1 MTHGYLVRR
10 QVIEQMIRGADDG
23 EIPPIGV
30 YWDERVPGWQN
41 AYASRKGLY
50 ELMWLASP

>member
-1 MTHGYLVRR
+1 MDELDIITNTAPGL
-10 QVIEQMIRGADDG
+10 IDDL

-30 YWDERVPGWQN
+30 YWDERVPAWQN

-50 ELMWLASP
+50 EMLWLVSP